1 MEVDEGEMAEREG
14 YVCIG
19 VPLYVG
25 LKEHDCVFGIDQ
37 EGQGVYRCVCV
48 GVGVGVPLWCSIGVP
63 LKNT

>member
-37 EGQGVYRCVCV
+37 EGQGV
-48 GVGVGVPLWCSIGVP
+48 
-63 LKNT
+63 